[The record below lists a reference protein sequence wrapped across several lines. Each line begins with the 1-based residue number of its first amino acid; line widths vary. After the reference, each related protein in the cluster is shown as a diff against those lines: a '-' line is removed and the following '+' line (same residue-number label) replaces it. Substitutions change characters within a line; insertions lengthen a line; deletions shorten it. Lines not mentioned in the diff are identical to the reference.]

1 MKVYIFCQ
9 SEVGSGHYVRCNNIR
24 KGLEDCNL
32 QSINGSYTNEE
43 LKEVFA
49 KQLKI
54 INNYKPD
61 VILLDGFPF
70 MRYEWFDS
78 GMEFLLECVRNTWKN
93 VKLYRLLEIF
103 VIHLKEVKI
112 QQNGLH

>member
-1 MKVYIFCQ
+1 MAHIKVYIFCQ

-24 KGLEDCNL
+24 KGLKDCNL

-54 INNYKPD
+54 INNYKQQ
-61 VILLDGFPF
+61 F
-70 MRYEWFDS
+70 
-78 GMEFLLECVRNTWKN
+78 RNLAFTDPGTFYSM
-93 VKLYRLLEIF
+93 VKPYIKCISNALYKKSYKK
-103 VIHLKEVKI
+103 V
-112 QQNGLH
+112 